1 MPHASRRNAGADRS
15 GLRQTTVSGPLP
27 LLLPDI
33 AWPLHDAA
41 GSRAIEAMSAAS
53 LPPHTLMQRAGLATA
68 KLALALAPHAQTFW
82 IAAGPGNNG
91 GDGLEAAMHLQRA
104 GKQVRVSLFGDPAR
118 QPVDAALSRAR
129 AQEAGVSIGS
139 GMPSATHADVAVDAL
154 LGLGLTKAPEGDL
167 AAAID
172 RINSLTALRL
182 AVDLPSGL
190 DGDTGVSHGGAVANA
205 THTLSLL
212 SLKPGLFTAQ
222 GRDAAGAIWF
232 DDLGTATV
240 AAAQVPRAWLGSAAA
255 AWQFEQPRRHAQ
267 HKGSFGDVIVVGGT
281 VNMAGAA
288 ILAGRAAL
296 AAGAGRVYVS
306 VLDPDAPT
314 LDSAWPELMLE
325 PRLWRD
331 RRAVTAATVVCG
343 CGGGD
348 AVREVLPQLLAHAP
362 RLVLD
367 ADALNAIAVDS
378 ALQRQ
383 LMTRARTGQA
393 TVLTP
398 HPLEAARLAGL
409 PDAAAVQRSR
419 LSVAEQLA
427 AQFGCVVILKG
438 SGSVIAAPGRV
449 SVINPSGNARLASAG
464 TGDVLAGWLGGI
476 WTTSQAHPQPPSAA
490 LVAQAAAWT
499 HGLGADAGPGQRQ
512 PHGLTAS
519 GLIQRLAALN

>member
-1 MPHASRRNAGADRS
+1 MN
-15 GLRQTTVSGPLP
+15 GPLR
-27 LLLPDI
+27 LLHPDI
-33 AWPLHDAA
+33 AWPLHDTA
-41 GSRAIEAMSAAS
+41 GSRAIEATAATP
-53 LPPHTLMQRAGLATA
+53 LPPHALMQRAGLATA

-118 QPVDAALSRAR
+118 QPADAALSRAL
-129 AQEAGVSIGS
+129 AQEAGVSIAS
-139 GMPSATHADVAVDAL
+139 GMPGATHADVAVDAL
-154 LGLGLTKAPEGDL
+154 LGLGLTRAPEGEL

-190 DGDTGVSHGGAVANA
+190 DGDTGVSHGGAVVNA

-232 DDLGTATV
+232 HDLGTATV
-240 AAAQVPRAWLGSAAA
+240 AAAQAPRAWLGSAAA

-267 HKGSFGDVIVVGGT
+267 HKGSFGDLIVVGGT

-288 ILAGRAAL
+288 MLAGRAAL

-306 VLDPDAPT
+306 VLDPSAPT
-314 LDSAWPELMLE
+314 FDPAWPELMLE
-325 PRLWRD
+325 PGRWRD

-367 ADALNAIAVDS
+367 ADALNAIAADTV
-378 ALQRQ
+378 LQRQ

-419 LSVAEQLA
+419 LNVAEQLA
-427 AQFGCVVILKG
+427 AQFGCAVILKG
-438 SGSVIAAPGRV
+438 SGTVIAAPGRV

-464 TGDVLAGWLGGI
+464 TGDVLAGWLGGL
-476 WTTSQAHPQPPSAA
+476 WATSQAHPQPPSAA
-490 LVAQAAAWT
+490 LVAQAAVWT
-499 HGLGADAGPGQRQ
+499 HGLSADAGPSRSQ
-512 PHGLTAS
+512 PAGLTAS
-519 GLIQRLAALN
+519 SLIQRLAALN